1 MGGNMKANE
10 KLMTEL
16 IETSKYEDIQLFEV
30 VATYAKEHDIDPVEL
45 VKMFDKDFIYQIK
58 ASATINNQRLKN
70 IEPKLRRRSLI

>member
-1 MGGNMKANE
+1 MKANE